1 MSSHNIIG
9 VAGGTAAGKTT
20 IVSKL
25 YDHYGKN
32 TCVII
37 GQDAYYKDHNNLNFK
52 QRILINYDHPN
63 SIDIDLFHENLVSL
77 KNGQQ
82 INKPTYDHKTHTRNT
97 SFESISPKKLIFV
110 EGTLVLHFKRLV
122 NLMLKKIFIYAPEK
136 IRFDRR
142 VARDMSE
149 RGRSIDS
156 VLKQYKETVYPMHKK
171 FVEPSKSIA
180 DINISGQNKTEKSVQ
195 KIITSIDS
203 LLLKRK

>member
-1 MSSHNIIG
+1 MSDHNIIG

-25 YDHYGKN
+25 YDYYGNN
-32 TCVII
+32 TCVVI
-37 GQDAYYKDHNNLNFK
+37 GQDSYYKDHNNLNYK
-52 QRILINYDHPN
+52 QRIMINYDHPN
-63 SIDIDLFHENLVSL
+63 SIDIDLFHGNLVSL
-77 KNGQQ
+77 KNGHQ
-82 INKPTYDHKTHTRNT
+82 INKPTYDYKTHTRNT
-97 SFESISPKKLIFV
+97 SFESVAPKKLIFV

-122 NLMLKKIFIYAPEK
+122 NLMLKKIYIYAPEK

-142 VARDMSE
+142 VSRDISE
-149 RGRSIDS
+149 RGRSLDS
-156 VLKQYKETVYPMHKK
+156 VLKQYKETVYPMHKR

-180 DINISGQNKTEKSVQ
+180 DINISGENKMEKSVQ